1 MVDSTPNS
9 KHGRHN
15 LWPLELFFRHDDRP
29 EVQNPSPNRG
39 PRWTG
44 TGSWILDVGC
54 WVWLLVAGL
63 GKCYRLTQIHTH
75 TRYGPTVNHT
85 SANPRSP
92 SPHHPNRLAGVT
104 HNFNTNNKKK
114 KRETTTAARCRCA
127 SSPSRSSELGPC
139 ILTSLGYSDTQ
150 ILRYSDTLILRYR
163 YSSHWIINLRFELFE
178 TEKPV
183 LAQSYKKVFPS
194 APL

>member
-15 LWPLELFFRHDDRP
+15 LWPLEQFFRHDDRP

-114 KRETTTAARCRCA
+114 KEKQQRRRGAGVHQVQVAVANSVRV
-127 SSPSRSSELGPC
+127 SWHL
-139 ILTSLGYSDTQ
+139 SDTQ